1 MSSSGT
7 KRIRVLVVD
16 DSAVMRKLVTNLL
29 EKDPE
34 IQVIATAIDGL
45 FALSKIE
52 QLKPDVVTLDVDMPR
67 LDGLTAL
74 EQIVSRFAIP
84 VVMLSAL
91 TMRGARLAMQAIEKG
106 AMDFVAK
113 PKVASQIGEV
123 AEELIEKVKAAAH
136 SRPLLMS
143 GEPAAQRGPKT
154 GTGALVLPP
163 SLMAPSV
170 AAPAKDQAPV
180 KLVAIG
186 ASSGGP
192 HALRYL
198 LPKLP
203 ADFPAGIVVV
213 QHLPESFTGM
223 FAKWLDELC
232 KIKVREAR
240 DGSMA
245 TRGCALIAPGDAHL
259 KVKRRSNG
267 AEAKLD
273 RGIPVNG
280 HKPSVDVLFHSVA
293 EEYGDQVLAVIMTG
307 MGGDGSDGIGQIQ
320 KAGGLTVAQDE
331 KSCMI
336 FGMPK
341 VAIKKGF
348 IDRVVALDEMASYLI
363 ATVGS

>member
-1 MSSSGT
+1 
-7 KRIRVLVVD
+7 
-16 DSAVMRKLVTNLL
+16 
-29 EKDPE
+29 
-34 IQVIATAIDGL
+34 
-45 FALSKIE
+45 
-52 QLKPDVVTLDVDMPR
+52 
-67 LDGLTAL
+67 
-74 EQIVSRFAIP
+74 
-84 VVMLSAL
+84 MLSAL

-123 AEELIEKVKAAAH
+123 AEELIEKVKAAA
-136 SRPLLMS
+136 
-143 GEPAAQRGPKT
+143 RGRRLVADVEIAPPKNGHT
-154 GTGALVLPP
+154 
-163 SLMAPSV
+163 SL
-170 AAPAKDQAPV
+170 KERGGAPV

-223 FAKWLDELC
+223 FSKWLDELC

-245 TRGCALIAPGDAHL
+245 TRGCALVAPGNAHL
-259 KVKRRSNG
+259 RVKRRSNG

-273 RGIPVNG
+273 RGAPVNG
-280 HKPSVDVLFHSVA
+280 HMPSVDVLFRSVA
-293 EEYGDQVLAVIMTG
+293 EEYGGETLAVIMTG
-307 MGGDGSDGIGQIQ
+307 MGGDGSEGIGQIQ
-320 KAGGLTVAQDE
+320 RAGGLTVAQDE
-331 KSCMI
+331 QSCMI

-348 IDRVVALDEMASYLI
+348 IDRVVPLEEMASYLI
-363 ATVGS
+363 AAVGG

>member
-1 MSSSGT
+1 MSS
-7 KRIRVLVVD
+7 KQRIRVLVVD
-16 DSAVMRKLVTNLL
+16 DSAVMRKLVSDLL
-29 EKDPE
+29 EKDE
-34 IQVIATAIDGL
+34 DIHVIATAIDGL

-74 EQIVSRFAIP
+74 EQIVSRFKIP

-91 TMRGARLAMQAIEKG
+91 TLRGARLAMEALEKG
-106 AMDFVAK
+106 AVDFVGK

-123 AEELIEKVKAAAH
+123 AEELIEKVKAAARH
-136 SRPLLMS
+136 
-143 GEPAAQRGPKT
+143 
-154 GTGALVLPP
+154 P
-163 SLMAPSV
+163 SLSLNGDIESNKKRK
-170 AAPAKDQAPV
+170 AAIIEREPV

-213 QHLPESFTGM
+213 QHLPESFTAM
-223 FAKWLDELC
+223 FAKWMDELC
-232 KIKVREAR
+232 RIKVREAR

-245 TRGCALIAPGDAHL
+245 TRGCALIAPGNAHL
-259 KVKRRSNG
+259 KVKRRAGG

-273 RGIPVNG
+273 RGEPVNG
-280 HKPSVDVLFHSVA
+280 HKPSVDVLFRSVA
-293 EEYGDQVLAVIMTG
+293 DEYGDQVLAVIMTG
-307 MGGDGSDGIGQIQ
+307 MGGDGSEGIGQVQ
-320 KAGGLTVAQDE
+320 RRGGLTVAQDE

-341 VAIKKGF
+341 VAIRKGF
-348 IDRVVALDEMASYLI
+348 IDRIVALDEMASYLM
-363 ATVGS
+363 AAAGS

>member
-1 MSSSGT
+1 MSSSST

-67 LDGLTAL
+67 LDGLSAL
-74 EQIVSRFAIP
+74 EQIVSRFGIP

-106 AMDFVAK
+106 AMDFVCK
-113 PKVASQIGEV
+113 PKVASQIGDV
-123 AEELIEKVKAAAH
+123 AEELIEKVKAAAR
-136 SRPLLMS
+136 SRSLVLDSNGFAGRGRETAPLLQPRES
-143 GEPAAQRGPKT
+143 
-154 GTGALVLPP
+154 
-163 SLMAPSV
+163 
-170 AAPAKDQAPV
+170 APV

-203 ADFPAGIVVV
+203 PDFPAGIVVV

-232 KIKVREAR
+232 SIKVREAR

-245 TRGCALIAPGDAHL
+245 TRGCALIAPGNAHL

-273 RGIPVNG
+273 RGAPVNG
-280 HKPSVDVLFHSVA
+280 HKPSVDVLFDSVA
-293 EEYGDQVLAVIMTG
+293 AEYGSDVLAVIMTG
-307 MGGDGSDGIGQIQ
+307 MGGDGSEGMGRIQ
-320 KAGGLTVAQDE
+320 RAGGMTVAQDE

-348 IDRVVALDEMASYLI
+348 IDKVVSLEEMPAYLT
-363 ATVGS
+363 AAVGV